1 MKPTSNPGAGACP
14 EHHIEDAHSPR
25 RISPLPCGSP
35 APGAKETRQANNNAS
50 TQDSPMCGIVRAISK
65 RNIIP
70 ILIEGLRRLEYRGYD
85 PAGVAVPVNSNG
97 INAHAQ
103 PGKVPN

>member
-1 MKPTSNPGAGACP
+1 
-14 EHHIEDAHSPR
+14 
-25 RISPLPCGSP
+25 
-35 APGAKETRQANNNAS
+35 
-50 TQDSPMCGIVRAISK
+50 MCGIVRAISK

-70 ILIEGLRRLEYRGYD
+70 ILIEGLRRLEYRSYD